1 MSPQPRL
8 VRLPEWEGTLTGM
21 GTNRNTDSESAYISD
36 QLHEMAAALGV
47 SQTELARRVGI
58 DRRTFNPYWTGARPA
73 GLPTIRKIALA
84 TGRSV
89 AWLLGEGMGRP
100 VVGYADERG
109 RVIMTSPLT
118 APSTIKFAQAAGPFA
133 AGTDVLVDPAEAYTE
148 DAYMLIRPAG
158 SEEAWFAWG
167 RIEGGLRLLDR
178 LDGELHV
185 FTEARYAVV
194 GVIVGMV
201 VKPPRPLSV

>member
-1 MSPQPRL
+1 MSPHPRL
-8 VRLPEWEGTLTGM
+8 VRLPEWPCTLAGM
-21 GTNRNTDSESAYISD
+21 GTNRNTDSESAYIGD
-36 QLHEMAAALGV
+36 QLQEMAAAMGV

-58 DRRTFNPYWTGARPA
+58 DRRTFNPYFTGARPA

-109 RVIMTSPLT
+109 RVTMTSPLT
-118 APSTIKFAQAAGPFA
+118 SPSIIKLPVAAGPFA
-133 AGTDVLVDPAEAYTE
+133 AGTDVLVDPSDTYAAHS
-148 DAYMLIRPAG
+148 YMLVRPRTG
-158 SEEAWFAWG
+158 DETWFTWG
-167 RIEGGLRLLDR
+167 REEGGLKLLDR

-185 FTEARYAVV
+185 YAESRYEVV

-201 VKPPRPLSV
+201 VKPPPPLSV